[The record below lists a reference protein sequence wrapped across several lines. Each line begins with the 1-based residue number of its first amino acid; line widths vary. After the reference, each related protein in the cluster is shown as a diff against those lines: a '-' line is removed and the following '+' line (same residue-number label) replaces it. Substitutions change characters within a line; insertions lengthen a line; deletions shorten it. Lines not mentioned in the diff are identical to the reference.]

1 MNAII
6 LTITMLIVSSTIQA
20 GFIQTVVEMPGKAVE
35 ATGTVVKDVVTAPE
49 MIVKDTV
56 TAPAKVIGAVP
67 MEEKKEAPAHNATPV
82 APATYPKEVVEMNI
96 TQTQEPAVL
105 SEEETV
111 SEEIPQ
117 EEVNSEVESNEQ

>member
-6 LTITMLIVSSTIQA
+6 LTITMLIVSSSIQA
-20 GFIQTVVEMPGKAVE
+20 GFMQTVAEMPEKAVK

-67 MEEKKEAPAHNATPV
+67 MEEKKEAPAHKATHV
-82 APATYPKEVVEMNI
+82 APKEVADME
-96 TQTQEPAVL
+96 TTKTQEQPTL
-105 SEEETV
+105 SEEEEYPTDA
-111 SEEIPQ
+111 
-117 EEVNSEVESNEQ
+117 EVNEQ